1 MNTSKRFYVTF
12 RTWHNLYKDWY
23 IYIYINIYLTD
34 LNFPSQK
41 SVVTFFFV
49 FCFGFRRPF
58 FRIADL
64 DFSGGQFFFNPSL
77 LAALHRGRDPG
88 DVFVHKSALE
98 SVPSHL
104 DVRIDSTKVATVGWD
119 SKVRAVFLV
128 SLNLCRAVFFFGR
141 WRKRTHYLSN
151 DYRFHVLVFFF
162 QGWIDILNW
171 YWYIE
176 LVSNQLQWLQLLV
189 YFSFAGMALSS

>member
-12 RTWHNLYKDWY
+12 RTWHNLYKDW
-23 IYIYINIYLTD
+23 YIYINIYLTD

-176 LVSNQLQWLQLLV
+176 LVSNQLQWLQLLE

>member
-23 IYIYINIYLTD
+23 IYVYINIYLTD

-104 DVRIDSTKVATVGWD
+104 DVWIDSTKVATVRWD

>member
-1 MNTSKRFYVTF
+1 M
-12 RTWHNLYKDWY
+12 
-23 IYIYINIYLTD
+23 
-34 LNFPSQK
+34 
-41 SVVTFFFV
+41 VTFFFV

-104 DVRIDSTKVATVGWD
+104 DVRIDSTKVATVG
-119 SKVRAVFLV
+119 
-128 SLNLCRAVFFFGR
+128 
-141 WRKRTHYLSN
+141 
-151 DYRFHVLVFFF
+151 
-162 QGWIDILNW
+162 
-171 YWYIE
+171 
-176 LVSNQLQWLQLLV
+176 
-189 YFSFAGMALSS
+189 